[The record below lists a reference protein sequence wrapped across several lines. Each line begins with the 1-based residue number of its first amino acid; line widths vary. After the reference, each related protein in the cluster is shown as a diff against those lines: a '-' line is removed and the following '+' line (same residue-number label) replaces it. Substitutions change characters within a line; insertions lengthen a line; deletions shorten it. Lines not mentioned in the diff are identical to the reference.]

1 MMTFPLLTVLNEAL
15 CTSGFLGS
23 LLIIVCLVLASE
35 KQGEKKRRSLHADL
49 TVGFMAGANM
59 LICALSGGIFIL
71 ISVGNISS
79 FCKFLMFLLCD
90 FVFCSI
96 WFTALLCFL
105 YCLKI
110 LSFPHSLFVQMKS
123 SIPKLVICGLI
134 YGLFAGTI
142 FSGASLLYFLPP
154 SLPLNATNS
163 SLQEIYAFS
172 RTSKWIFLAFFWLC
186 WVSFPFTVAVVSCVA
201 ILSFLCRHMQKVKDN
216 GSRIS
221 NFESHI
227 RVIQMLSCQ
236 VFLYVVLLF
245 VILSSTILAQIDK
258 LSISELFLLVY
269 PLYCSATSINLI
281 VKHGSIR
288 RRMQSLIRKI
298 FCFA

>member
-142 FSGASLLYFLPP
+142 FSGASLLYFLTP

-172 RTSKWIFLAFFWLC
+172 QTSKWIFLAFFWLC

-221 NFESHI
+221 NFEGHI
-227 RVIQMLSCQ
+227 RVIQMLFCQ

-258 LSISELFLLVY
+258 LSINEHYLLVY

-288 RRMQSLIRKI
+288 RRMHSLIRKI
-298 FCFA
+298 ALR